1 MTLENKDTK
10 YTRII
15 FSKID

>member
-15 FSKID
+15 YSKID